1 MSIHCMQRHLAAL
14 VVTMAVLVA
23 AAVSW
28 PYSVEAHG
36 GVTEFRKGLAGPYE
50 VAFGTSPRS
59 PSPGSVHVSLRVVDL
74 EQGLAVPDA
83 SVAMSGYVLD
93 ERGSELD
100 SFGALEAD
108 LYEEDPVFWDID
120 LSVEQ
125 VGDWVFTVAVEG
137 DLGEGSVDFDVK
149 VRESNPTTGIITIVV
164 LVAFLSVVALAMRTY
179 LTARRAK
186 RT

>member
-1 MSIHCMQRHLAAL
+1 MPIHCIQRHFAAPVVIAAAL
-14 VVTMAVLVA
+14 M
-23 AAVSW
+23 AAVIW

-36 GVTEFRKGLAGPYE
+36 GVTEFRRGLAGPYE

-74 EQGLAVPDA
+74 AQGLAAPDA
-83 SVAMSGYVLD
+83 SVTMSGYVLG
-93 ERGSELD
+93 EQGSRLE
-100 SFGALEAD
+100 SFEGLEAD

-120 LSVEQ
+120 LAIEQ

-137 DLGEGSVDFDVK
+137 DLGEGSADFDVA
-149 VRESNPTTGIITIVV
+149 VRKSSPVTGIITVVV

-179 LTARRAK
+179 LTARRGK